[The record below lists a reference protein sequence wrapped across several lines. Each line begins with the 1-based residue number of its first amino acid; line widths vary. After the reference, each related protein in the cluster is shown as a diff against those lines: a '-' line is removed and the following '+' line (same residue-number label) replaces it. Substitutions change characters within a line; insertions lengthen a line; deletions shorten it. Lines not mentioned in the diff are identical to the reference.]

1 MDRRQFLAAAT
12 AACAAYGMA
21 AVKSAEASNQR
32 SELAGVCDIH
42 LHAAPDSRARSL
54 SEYDMALEAK
64 AAGYRA
70 VLFKSNDFSCHDRAY
85 LLRQAVSGIGLFGS
99 LVLNRATGTSLNVYA
114 VEKAL
119 ATTGR
124 LCRTVWMPTLDAEY
138 AVKTFK
144 QKTPFIPVSDGRGK
158 LLPET
163 LRIMELCAQADVAFA
178 TGHSSPA
185 ESLLMAQAARD
196 MGFKK
201 CIITHPNT
209 LIWKMTAS
217 QLEKAAELGAWIE
230 FCYLGRFWGEDS
242 AMPNYPRQS
251 LQEAMNILRVAPE
264 RTFITTDLG
273 QIGMPR
279 PVEGMRLA
287 RNELLKAGFDASL
300 LRLMLCNIP
309 SYLIGLVD
317 VLPCLKAENS

>member
-1 MDRRQFLAAAT
+1 MDRRQFLVAAT
-12 AACAAYGMA
+12 CAASGMT
-21 AVKSAEASNQR
+21 AVKPADASASQ
-32 SELAGVCDIH
+32 SDLVGVCDIH
-42 LHAAPDSRARSL
+42 LHAAPDSKARSL

-85 LLRQAVSGIGLFGS
+85 LLRQAIPGIELFGS
-99 LVLNRATGTSLNVYA
+99 LVLNRATGASLNVYA

-119 ATTGR
+119 ATTGN

-138 AVKTFK
+138 AVRTFK
-144 QKTPFIPVSDGRGK
+144 QSTPFIRVSDGNGK

-163 LRIMELCAQADVAFA
+163 LKVMELCAQADIAFA

-185 ESLLMAQAARD
+185 ESLLMAQAAHD

-209 LIWKMTAS
+209 LIWKMTTA
-217 QLEKAAELGAWIE
+217 QLEKAASLGAWIE

-242 AMPNYPRQS
+242 AMPDYPRQS
-251 LQEAMNILRVAPE
+251 LQEATAILRVAPE

-273 QIGMPR
+273 QVGMPR

-287 RNELLKAGFDASL
+287 RNELLKAGFDSSSL
-300 LRLMLCNIP
+300 RSMLCSVP
-309 SYLIGLVD
+309 SYLIGLD
-317 VLPCLKAENS
+317 KHMSRRLYG